1 MSKAITTKISATS
14 RVAVKIKDNFY
25 TVEYTEERELPQP
38 VTSEEE
44 MEQERQELFDCV
56 NAVVDKQVEDIMQSF
71 QPSYKR

>member
-56 NAVVDKQVEDIMQSF
+56 NTVVDKQVEDIMQSF